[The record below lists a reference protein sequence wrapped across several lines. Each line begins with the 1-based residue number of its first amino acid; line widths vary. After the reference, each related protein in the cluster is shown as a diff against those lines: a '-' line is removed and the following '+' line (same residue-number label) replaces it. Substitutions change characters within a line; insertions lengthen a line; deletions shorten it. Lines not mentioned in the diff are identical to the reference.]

1 MIITKMIHLNSEN
14 TRPVLFA
21 VASSRSRSFALV
33 RPTTTKNRPTTSPA
47 DAPILKSIHKEIL
60 QLIKMKIQD
69 KYLTLSAMAPWDLI
83 GGAQTFKNIKNLS
96 KSSFD
101 HGILHLPPIFI

>member
-33 RPTTTKNRPTTSPA
+33 RPKTARHRTTTTA
-47 DAPILKSIHKEIL
+47 AAAPILKSIYKEIL
-60 QLIKMKIQD
+60 QLIKIKVQD
-69 KYLTLSAMAPWDLI
+69 KSLRKAVAKVVP
-83 GGAQTFKNIKNLS
+83 N
-96 KSSFD
+96 
-101 HGILHLPPIFI
+101 